1 MPDSVLSDIAAAV
14 KVEVELA
21 IVVVTAEG
29 IVGRLEVRWSP
40 RDSGMVREV
49 DRGGIVGE
57 LRESES
63 VEG

>member
-1 MPDSVLSDIAAAV
+1 VPDSVLSDIADV

-21 IVVVTAEG
+21 VVTAEG

>member
-1 MPDSVLSDIAAAV
+1 MPDSVLSDIAVV

-63 VEG
+63 VED

>member
-1 MPDSVLSDIAAAV
+1 VPDSVLSDIAAAV